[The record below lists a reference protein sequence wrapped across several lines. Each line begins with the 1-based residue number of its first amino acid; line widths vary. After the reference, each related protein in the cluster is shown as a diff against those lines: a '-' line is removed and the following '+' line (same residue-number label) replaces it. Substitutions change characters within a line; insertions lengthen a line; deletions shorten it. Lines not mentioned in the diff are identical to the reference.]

1 MMMGTNGLLVFSD
14 SNSSIKL
21 LSKSILFIATMQI
34 IAYSQSCIL
43 SSIKSNKIFHI
54 FNTRTQNNLAK
65 HIKIGKL
72 GESMAVHHLMQMG
85 YKILEENWRYGR
97 NEIDIIAENQKGTLV
112 FIEVKTRTSDAFG
125 MPDEQITEAQ
135 VSRISNTAAFYMS
148 KNHYSWEFRF
158 DVISILLTK
167 NLKVQS
173 FQHKEDA
180 FFPGVL

>member
-1 MMMGTNGLLVFSD
+1 
-14 SNSSIKL
+14 
-21 LSKSILFIATMQI
+21 
-34 IAYSQSCIL
+34 
-43 SSIKSNKIFHI
+43 
-54 FNTRTQNNLAK
+54 
-65 HIKIGKL
+65 
-72 GESMAVHHLMQMG
+72 MAVHHLMEMG

-97 NEIDIIAENQKGTLV
+97 NEIDIIAESQNGILV

-135 VSRISNTAAFYMS
+135 ISRISNAAAFYMS
-148 KNHYSWEFRF
+148 AHHYSWEFRF

-167 NLKVQS
+167 KLEVQS